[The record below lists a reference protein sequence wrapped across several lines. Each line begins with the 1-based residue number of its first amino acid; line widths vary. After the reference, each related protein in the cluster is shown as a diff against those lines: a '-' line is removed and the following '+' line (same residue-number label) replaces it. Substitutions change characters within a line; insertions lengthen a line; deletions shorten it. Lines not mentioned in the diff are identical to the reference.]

1 MTRTDF
7 CTFSPRNNLYNT
19 NAEFDW
25 GDFRRLAEE
34 VREASQKILFFLFQ
48 FQHPGTYVLQ
58 LSSNQHKKMVCIK
71 ESSICIYN
79 VPLGKAF
86 HDPFD
91 GLESKEILKI

>member
-7 CTFSPRNNLYNT
+7 CTFAPRNNLYNT

-34 VREASQKILFFLFQ
+34 VREASQKIFFFLFQ
-48 FQHPGTYVLQ
+48 FQHPGTYVLE

-71 ESSICIYN
+71 EFAFIMSLLAKHFMIYLMVWN
-79 VPLGKAF
+79 QRKY
-86 HDPFD
+86 
-91 GLESKEILKI
+91 